1 MLVRPPL
8 PAFISS
14 DITSQHGYGSTS
26 CPWRVQLPTG
36 QRVNITLI
44 DFSTPTAAGG
54 AAAGIASNY
63 TSLDLIIIANS
74 IITASYTTFT

>member
-1 MLVRPPL
+1 MLVRHPL

-14 DITSQHGYGSTS
+14 VITQQHGYGSTS

-54 AAAGIASNY
+54 AAAGLAARDWIES
-63 TSLDLIIIANS
+63 
-74 IITASYTTFT
+74 